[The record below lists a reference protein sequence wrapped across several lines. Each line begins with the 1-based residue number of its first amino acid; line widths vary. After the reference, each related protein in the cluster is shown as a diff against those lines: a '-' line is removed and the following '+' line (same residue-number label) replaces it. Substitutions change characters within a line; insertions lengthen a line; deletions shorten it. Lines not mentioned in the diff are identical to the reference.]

1 MEVIEVKSWVL
12 EKNKPV
18 RTTKVKNKT
27 DFHLLRTVTTEL
39 EIQLQEKTPTS
50 IKIEVITR
58 AIGSKLLTG
67 ITYLERWEIF
77 ANKEGDNQ
85 IAVRISTQILW
96 RFKPPIVWK
105 KIDGGL

>member
-39 EIQLQEKTPTS
+39 EI
-50 IKIEVITR
+50 
-58 AIGSKLLTG
+58 
-67 ITYLERWEIF
+67 
-77 ANKEGDNQ
+77 
-85 IAVRISTQILW
+85 
-96 RFKPPIVWK
+96 
-105 KIDGGL
+105 